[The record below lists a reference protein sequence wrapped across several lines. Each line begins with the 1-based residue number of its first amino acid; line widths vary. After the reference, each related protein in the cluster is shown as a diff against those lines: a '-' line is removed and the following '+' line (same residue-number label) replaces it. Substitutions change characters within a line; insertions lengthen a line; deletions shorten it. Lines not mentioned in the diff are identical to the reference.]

1 MKSLRENRM
10 DQNNKDIQFSS
21 ESYMVVRAPID
32 QTGKPYESC
41 SYALFPGITLAQSEP
56 KLVVLLY
63 DSILHQYPDTA
74 MFLYKGYGSDPL
86 LNRKYQQRLLSHWRA
101 LGKPT
106 VILTTPEDRK
116 FFRGSLGEIPTVSLY
131 DELLKHGISGGCSRE
146 LFRISEPEEYGFKD
160 AISELAENMG
170 AVIYDPA
177 TSDIDSADAS
187 RIPFLTSSIEVR
199 NSMKKR
205 GFDAV
210 HILELVYGMGDSNSH
225 LAHVHDGTHEHDHS
239 EPKIRDTV
247 QSPEAIAAQEALFDE
262 QTKKQNLQDLHDAL
276 LAFFWGE

>member
-1 MKSLRENRM
+1 MN
-10 DQNNKDIQFSS
+10 QNSKEAQFPN
-21 ESYMVVRAPID
+21 ESFAVVRAPID
-32 QTGKPYESC
+32 QKTGRPFEAC

-63 DSILHQYPDTA
+63 DSLLHQHPDTA
-74 MFLYKGYGSDPL
+74 MFLCKGYDSDQL
-86 LNRKYQQRLLSHWRA
+86 LNRKYQQRLLDQWRA

-106 VILTTPEDRK
+106 VILTTPEDRE
-116 FFRGSLGEIPTVSLY
+116 FFRCSLGEIPTVSLY
-131 DELLKHGISGGCSRE
+131 DELIANSISGGCSRE

-160 AISELAENMG
+160 AVAELADNMG
-170 AVIYDPA
+170 AVIYDPES
-177 TSDIDSADAS
+177 SDVNPADVS

-210 HILELVYGMGDSNSH
+210 HILELVYGMGDSNTH
-225 LAHVHDGTHEHDHS
+225 LAHVHDGDHEHSH
-239 EPKIRDTV
+239 EAPQVRETA
-247 QSPEAIAAQEALFDE
+247 QSPKEIAATEALFNA
-262 QTKKQNLQDLHDAL
+262 QAQKKNLQDLHDAL

>member
-1 MKSLRENRM
+1 MN
-10 DQNNKDIQFSS
+10 QNSKETPFPN
-21 ESYMVVRAPID
+21 ESFAVVRAPID
-32 QTGKPYESC
+32 QKTGRPFEAC

-63 DSILHQYPDTA
+63 DSLLHQHPDTA

-86 LNRKYQQRLLSHWRA
+86 LNRKYQQRLLSQWRA

-116 FFRGSLGEIPTVSLY
+116 FFRGSLGEVPTGSLY
-131 DELLKHGISGGCSRE
+131 DELIANSISGGCSRE
-146 LFRISEPEEYGFKD
+146 LFRLSEPEEYGFRD
-160 AISELAENMG
+160 AVAELADNMG
-170 AVIYDPA
+170 AVIYDPE
-177 TSDIDSADAS
+177 SSNVNPADVS

-210 HILELVYGMGDSNSH
+210 HILELIYGMGDSNTH
-225 LAHVHDGTHEHDHS
+225 LAHVHAKDHEHSH
-239 EPKIRDTV
+239 EAPQVRETT
-247 QSPEAIAAQEALFDE
+247 QSPAEFAATEALFDE
-262 QTKKQNLQDLHDAL
+262 QAKKKNLQDLHDAL